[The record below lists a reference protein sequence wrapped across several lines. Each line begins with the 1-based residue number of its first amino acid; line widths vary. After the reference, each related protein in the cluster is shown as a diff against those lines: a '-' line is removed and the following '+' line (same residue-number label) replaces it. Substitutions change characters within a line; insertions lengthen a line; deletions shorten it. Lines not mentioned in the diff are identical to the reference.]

1 MVFIIADDVSWDD
14 FGCYGNRDVKTP
26 NIDQLASQ
34 GIRFTNFFLTASSCS
49 PSRNSIITGC
59 YPHNTGAAELHTEPP
74 LDMVSFPEVLKQQ
87 GYYTAQSGKFHMGKY
102 ARRGFDLVNDGEN
115 IGDGGEEMWIE
126 TLRKRPVEK
135 PFMMWFAALDAHRE
149 WGPNSFSGTHDPAK
163 LTPPF
168 YLVDSEETKID
179 LANYYDEIARF
190 DHYVGLVVAEL
201 KKQKVLENTIIIVM
215 ADNGRAF
222 PHSKTRV
229 NDRGMKTPFIAFWP
243 DGIGTKP
250 RVCASLVSA
259 IDIAPTLL
267 ELASANVPETIQG
280 VSFRALL
287 KNPEKSFRNYVFAEH
302 NWHDY
307 EAHERMVRTKEYSYI
322 LNSRPKLTNLGPAD
336 AVGSPSFK
344 DLATG
349 YEKGNLSDEQA
360 EIFLQPRPTEELYQN
375 SSDPNQFKNLA
386 VHPEFQNKLVELRQV
401 LKNWMAETADNIPE
415 NLTPDWYE
423 KLPGYVKTT
432 HHGQRGEMPGK
443 KTDAVK
449 LKKTLK
455 IF

>member
-1 MVFIIADDVSWDD
+1 
-14 FGCYGNRDVKTP
+14 
-26 NIDQLASQ
+26 
-34 GIRFTNFFLTASSCS
+34 
-49 PSRNSIITGC
+49 
-59 YPHNTGAAELHTEPP
+59 
-74 LDMVSFPEVLKQQ
+74 MVSFPEILKQQ

-102 ARRGFDLVNDGEN
+102 ARRGFNVVNDDKS

-126 TLRKRPVEK
+126 TLQKRPKER
-135 PFMMWFAALDAHRE
+135 PFMVWFAAHDAHRN
-149 WGPNSFSGTHDPAK
+149 WGPNPFSGTHDPSK

-168 YLVDSEETKID
+168 YLVDSEETKTD
-179 LANYYDEIARF
+179 LAYYYDEITRF

-201 KKQKVLENTIIIVM
+201 KKQKVLENTFIMVM

-243 DGIGTKP
+243 NEIGTKP
-250 RVCASLVSA
+250 QVCNSLVSA

-267 ELASANVPETIQG
+267 ELASAKIPETVQG
-280 VSFRALL
+280 VSFGALL
-287 KNPEKSFRNYVFAEH
+287 KTPEKSFRNYVFAEH

-307 EAHERMVRTKEYSYI
+307 EAYERMVRTKDFLYI

-349 YEKGNLSDEQA
+349 YEKGNLTSAQS
-360 EIFLQPRPTEELYQN
+360 EIFLQPRPTEELYEN
-375 SSDPNQFKNLA
+375 SSDPDQFQNLA
-386 VHPEFQNKLVELRQV
+386 AKPEFQEKLVELRLV

-423 KLPGYVKTT
+423 KLPGYVKTPA
-432 HHGQRGEMPGK
+432 HGQRGEMPGQ
-443 KTDAVK
+443 KTGAVK
-449 LKKTLK
+449 LIQK
-455 IF
+455 IKIKMN